1 MMMKPSPRPPYDNSQ
16 PMVRPHFA
24 GGRRGKTRACG
35 KLRSVV
41 CRILPAPSRK
51 RPPPVGACAFRYLRL
66 HGPSA
71 REHRVAVDPTSG
83 STALVHASTGL
94 LSIRYAGNAGQILKT
109 TGWSSGDRSG
119 NELDGSPST
128 SRLPGPLASVP
139 PSLLARADEVIE

>member
-71 REHRVAVDPTSG
+71 REHRVAVDP
-83 STALVHASTGL
+83 
-94 LSIRYAGNAGQILKT
+94 ICRQC
-109 TGWSSGDRSG
+109 WSDL
-119 NELDGSPST
+119 ELDGSPENEPTQNGQVAAPQSGT
-128 SRLPGPLASVP
+128 AADLPVLQPTKLELAVN
-139 PSLLARADEVIE
+139 LETARTLGLRTALAARPR